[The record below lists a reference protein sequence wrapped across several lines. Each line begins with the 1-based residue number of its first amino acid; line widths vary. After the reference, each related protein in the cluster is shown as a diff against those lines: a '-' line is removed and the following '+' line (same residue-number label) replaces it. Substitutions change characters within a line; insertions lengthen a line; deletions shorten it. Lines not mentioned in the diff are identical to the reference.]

1 MGSKSNHSTWQ
12 RAVLPDR
19 LPDSGDEGNYEYT
32 YKDEMDQ
39 VHSPMGAHVD
49 LTQPDSHDVFHQV
62 ARRDLDTNPIVASLL
77 GVGGRNGGD
86 RFFGRVVGDGD
97 NFDAATIATTEFDDD
112 EETLKLG
119 ETPPSDVKGSSSEST
134 PSDFS
139 SFLGDNNDNDD
150 RIKVVDVK
158 EKLLRR
164 LDACQDLGG
173 LNANSLA

>member
-1 MGSKSNHSTWQ
+1 MGSKSNHSTRQ

-19 LPDSGDEGNYEYT
+19 LPDSGDEENYEYT

-49 LTQPDSHDVFHQV
+49 LTQPDSLVFHQV
-62 ARRDLDTNPIVASLL
+62 AKMDLETNPIVASLL
-77 GVGGRNGGD
+77 GVGEQNRGD

-119 ETPPSDVKGSSSEST
+119 ETPPSNVKGSSSEST

-139 SFLGDNNDNDD
+139 SLLDENDHDD

-164 LDACQDLGG
+164 LNACQDLGS
-173 LNANSLA
+173 LNVN

>member
-12 RAVLPDR
+12 RPVLPDR

-39 VHSPMGAHVD
+39 VHSPMGAHDVD
-49 LTQPDSHDVFHQV
+49 LTQPDSHVFHQV
-62 ARRDLDTNPIVASLL
+62 AKRDLDTNPIVASLL
-77 GVGGRNGGD
+77 GIGERNGGD
-86 RFFGRVVGDGD
+86 RFFGRVVDGD

-119 ETPPSDVKGSSSEST
+119 ETPPSNVKGSSSEST

-139 SFLGDNNDNDD
+139 SLIDDNNDND

-158 EKLLRR
+158 EKLLQR
-164 LDACQDLGG
+164 LNACQDLGS
-173 LNANSLA
+173 LNLNSLA